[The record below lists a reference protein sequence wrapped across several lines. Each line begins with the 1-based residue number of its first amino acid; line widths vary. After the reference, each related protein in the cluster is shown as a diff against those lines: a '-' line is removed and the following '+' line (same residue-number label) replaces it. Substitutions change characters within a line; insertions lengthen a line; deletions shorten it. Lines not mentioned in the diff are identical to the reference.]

1 MAGADI
7 LSQDE
12 IDALLNGVDGGDIE
26 TDTDDEIDDG
36 SAKQYDFNSQ
46 DRIVRGRLPTLEM
59 INERFARNFRVS
71 LFNIF
76 RKSPE
81 ISVEGIE
88 MMKFGEYIH
97 TLFMP
102 SNMNM
107 VKMRP
112 LRGTVLFVMNPKLVY
127 SLVDNFF
134 GGAGKFH
141 TKIEGR
147 DFSATE
153 MRIVVNVLKQI
164 FADLATAWKPVLEID
179 FQYTGSEVNPQF
191 ANVVSP
197 SEVMII
203 SNFHVDLDG
212 SGGALQIA
220 LPYST
225 IEPIRDI
232 LDAGMQSDAS
242 DTDERWMLSLKE
254 ELTTASVNI
263 DSILTSREITLR
275 DVLTMQ
281 TGDIIPVDIPEHV
294 IARVEEVP
302 IFKAIFGES
311 RGNCALKITRM
322 INAQIKNDDSR
333 KMLNRSNT

>member
-12 IDALLNGVDGGDIE
+12 IDALLNGVDGGDVE
-26 TDTDDEIDDG
+26 TANQEEEADDG
-36 SAKQYDFNSQ
+36 TAKGYDFNSQ

-71 LFNIF
+71 LFNIL
-76 RKSPE
+76 RRSPE

-107 VKMRP
+107 VKMNP

-134 GGAGKFH
+134 GGAGRFH

-153 MRIVVNVLKQI
+153 MRIVMNVLEEI
-164 FADLATAWKPVLEID
+164 FNDMQKAWKPVMDID
-179 FQYTGSEVNPQF
+179 YQYLNSEVNPQF

-197 SEVMII
+197 SEVMIV

-212 SGGALQIA
+212 GGGSLQIA

-225 IEPIRDI
+225 IEPIREM

-242 DTDERWMLSLKE
+242 DTDERWVMSLRE
-254 ELTTASVNI
+254 ELATAPVEIN
-263 DSILTSREITLR
+263 SILTSREITLR
-275 DVLTMQ
+275 DVLDMQ
-281 TGDIIPVDIPEHV
+281 EGDIIPVDIEDHV
-294 IARVEEVP
+294 VAKVDGVP
-302 IFKAIFGES
+302 VFKARYGES
-311 RGNCALKITRM
+311 RGNCALKVDEVFGSV
-322 INAQIKNDDSR
+322 N
-333 KMLNRSNT
+333 

>member
-12 IDALLNGVDGGDIE
+12 IDALLNGVDGGDVE
-26 TDTDDEIDDG
+26 TEVEEEADNGE
-36 SAKQYDFNSQ
+36 AKGYDFNSQ

-71 LFNIF
+71 LFNIL
-76 RKSPE
+76 RRSPE
-81 ISVEGIE
+81 IVVEGIE

-107 VKMRP
+107 VKMNP
-112 LRGTVLFVMNPKLVY
+112 LRGTSLFVLNPKLVY

-134 GGAGKFH
+134 GGSGRFH

-147 DFSATE
+147 EFSATE
-153 MRIVVNVLKQI
+153 MRIVMNVLDQI
-164 FADLATAWKPVLEID
+164 FIDLGEAWKPVMEID
-179 FQYTGSEVNPQF
+179 HQYLNSEVNPQF

-212 SGGALQIA
+212 DGGSLQIA
-220 LPYST
+220 MPYST
-225 IEPIRDI
+225 IEPIREM
-232 LDAGMQSDAS
+232 LDAGIQSDAS
-242 DTDERWMLSLKE
+242 DTDERWVISLRE
-254 ELTTASVNI
+254 ELNTATLELSSTLTTKQVS
-263 DSILTSREITLR
+263 LR
-275 DVLTMQ
+275 DVLAMQ
-281 TGDIIPVDIPEHV
+281 TGDIVPVDIPDNV
-294 IARVEEVP
+294 IATVEGVP
-302 IFKAIFGES
+302 VLKARFGES
-311 RGNCALKITRM
+311 RGNCALKV
-322 INAQIKNDDSR
+322 DEVFHGG
-333 KMLNRSNT
+333 L

>member
-12 IDALLNGVDGGDIE
+12 IDALLNGVDGGDVDIE
-26 TDTDDEIDDG
+26 PEEDLDDG
-36 SAKQYDFNSQ
+36 EAKSYDFNSQ

-71 LFNIF
+71 LFNIL

-107 VKMRP
+107 VKMKP
-112 LRGTVLFVMNPKLVY
+112 LRGTVLFVLNPTLVY

-134 GGAGKFH
+134 GGSGRFH

-147 DFSATE
+147 DFSPTE
-153 MRIVVNVLKQI
+153 MRIVMNVLEEI
-164 FADLATAWKPVLEID
+164 FSDMQKAWKPVMEIEY
-179 FQYTGSEVNPQF
+179 QYQNSEVNPQF

-203 SNFHVDLDG
+203 SKFHVDLDG
-212 SGGALQIA
+212 GGGSLQIA
-220 LPYST
+220 MPYST
-225 IEPIRDI
+225 IEPIREM

-242 DTDERWMLSLKE
+242 DTDERWIMSLRE
-254 ELTTASVNI
+254 ELTTAPVVINSM
-263 DSILTSREITLR
+263 LTSREITLR
-275 DVLTMQ
+275 DVLAMKE
-281 TGDIIPVDIPEHV
+281 GDIIPVDIPDHV
-294 IARVEEVP
+294 VACVEEVP
-302 IFKAIFGES
+302 VFKARFGES
-311 RGNCALKITRM
+311 RGNCALKVEEM
-322 INAQIKNDDSR
+322 IGPV
-333 KMLNRSNT
+333 T

>member
-12 IDALLNGVDGGDIE
+12 IDALLNGVDGGDVE
-26 TDTDDEIDDG
+26 TDTEEEIDDG
-36 SAKQYDFNSQ
+36 TAKGYDFNSQ

-71 LFNIF
+71 LFNVL
-76 RKSPE
+76 RRSPE

-107 VKMRP
+107 VKMNP
-112 LRGTVLFVMNPKLVY
+112 LRGTVLFVLNPKLVY

-134 GGAGKFH
+134 GGSGRFH

-153 MRIVVNVLKQI
+153 MRIVMNVLEEI
-164 FADLATAWKPVLEID
+164 FGDMQKAWKPVMDID
-179 FQYTGSEVNPQF
+179 YKYMNSEVNPQF

-212 SGGALQIA
+212 GGGSLQIA

-225 IEPIRDI
+225 IEPIREM

-242 DTDERWMLSLKE
+242 DTDERWVMSLRD
-254 ELTTASVNI
+254 ELTTAPVEI
-263 DSILTSREITLR
+263 TSILTTKEITLR
-275 DVLTMQ
+275 DVLAMQ
-281 TGDIIPVDIPEHV
+281 VGDIVPVDISEHV
-294 IARVEEVP
+294 VAKVEGVPVLKAR
-302 IFKAIFGES
+302 FGES
-311 RGNCALKITRM
+311 RGNCALKVEEILGTV
-322 INAQIKNDDSR
+322 N
-333 KMLNRSNT
+333 

>member
-12 IDALLNGVDGGDIE
+12 IDALLNGVDGGDVE
-26 TDTDDEIDDG
+26 TQVEEEIDDG
-36 SAKQYDFNSQ
+36 TAKGYDFNSQ

-71 LFNIF
+71 LFNIL
-76 RKSPE
+76 RRSPE
-81 ISVEGIE
+81 IIVEGIE

-107 VKMRP
+107 VKMNP
-112 LRGTVLFVMNPKLVY
+112 LRGTTLFVFNPKLVY

-134 GGAGKFH
+134 GGSGRFH

-147 DFSATE
+147 EFSATE
-153 MRIVVNVLKQI
+153 MRIVMNILEQI
-164 FADLATAWKPVLEID
+164 FEDMQEAWKPVMDIEY
-179 FQYTGSEVNPQF
+179 QYLNSEVNPQF

-212 SGGALQIA
+212 DGGSLQIA

-225 IEPIRDI
+225 IEPIREM

-242 DTDERWMLSLKE
+242 DTDERWVMSLRE
-254 ELTTASVNI
+254 ELTTAPVEINSV
-263 DSILTSREITLR
+263 LTTQDITLR
-275 DVLTMQ
+275 DVLSMQ
-281 TGDIIPVDIPEHV
+281 EGDIIPVDIPD
-294 IARVEEVP
+294 RVVASVDGVP
-302 IFKAIFGES
+302 VFKARFGES
-311 RGNCALKITRM
+311 RGSCALKVDEI
-322 INAQIKNDDSR
+322 
-333 KMLNRSNT
+333 LNVSH

>member
-12 IDALLNGVDGGDIE
+12 IDALLNGVDGGDVE
-26 TDTDDEIDDG
+26 TAVEDEIDDG
-36 SAKQYDFNSQ
+36 SAKGYDFNSQ

-71 LFNIF
+71 LFNIL
-76 RKSPE
+76 RRSPE
-81 ISVEGIE
+81 IVVEGIE

-107 VKMRP
+107 VKMNP
-112 LRGTVLFVMNPKLVY
+112 LRGTTLFVFNPKLVY

-134 GGAGKFH
+134 GGSGRFH

-147 DFSATE
+147 EFSATE
-153 MRIVVNVLKQI
+153 MRIVMNVLEQI
-164 FADLATAWKPVLEID
+164 FEDMQEAWKPVMDIEY
-179 FQYTGSEVNPQF
+179 QYLNSEVNPQF

-212 SGGALQIA
+212 DGGSLQIA

-225 IEPIRDI
+225 IEPIREM

-242 DTDERWMLSLKE
+242 DTDERWVMSLRE
-254 ELTTASVNI
+254 ELTTAPVEIKST
-263 DSILTSREITLR
+263 LTTQDITLR

-281 TGDIIPVDIPEHV
+281 EGDIVPVDIPDQV
-294 IARVEEVP
+294 VASVDGVP
-302 IFKAIFGES
+302 VFKARFGES
-311 RGNCALKITRM
+311 RGNCALKVDEI
-322 INAQIKNDDSR
+322 
-333 KMLNRSNT
+333 LNMSH

>member
-26 TDTDDEIDDG
+26 TEPEEEIDDG
-36 SAKQYDFNSQ
+36 EAKGYDFNSQ

-71 LFNIF
+71 LFNIL
-76 RKSPE
+76 RRSPE

-107 VKMRP
+107 VKMKP
-112 LRGTVLFVMNPKLVY
+112 LRGTVLFVFNPKLVY

-134 GGAGKFH
+134 GGSGRFH

-147 DFSATE
+147 DFTATE
-153 MRIVVNVLKQI
+153 MRIVMNVLEQI
-164 FADLATAWKPVLEID
+164 FGDMEKAWKPVMEIE
-179 FQYTGSEVNPQF
+179 YHYVNSEVNPQF

-212 SGGALQIA
+212 GGGSLQIA

-225 IEPIRDI
+225 IEPIREM

-242 DTDERWMLSLKE
+242 DTDERWVVSLRE
-254 ELTTASVNI
+254 ELTTAPVEIN
-263 DSILTSREITLR
+263 SILTEREITLR
-275 DVLTMQ
+275 DVLAMQ
-281 TGDIIPVDIPEHV
+281 DGDIVPVDIPEHV
-294 IARVEEVP
+294 VASVEGVP
-302 IFKAIFGES
+302 VFKARYGES
-311 RGNCALKITRM
+311 RGNCALKVDEI
-322 INAQIKNDDSR
+322 IGPVN
-333 KMLNRSNT
+333 

>member
-26 TDTDDEIDDG
+26 TVAEEEIDDG
-36 SAKQYDFNSQ
+36 APKGYDFNSQ

-71 LFNIF
+71 LFNVL
-76 RKSPE
+76 RRSPE

-107 VKMRP
+107 VKMKP
-112 LRGTVLFVMNPKLVY
+112 LRGTVLFVLNPKLVY

-134 GGAGKFH
+134 GGAGRFH

-153 MRIVVNVLKQI
+153 MRIVMNVLEVI
-164 FADLATAWKPVLEID
+164 FEDMEKAWKPVMEID
-179 FQYTGSEVNPQF
+179 YQYQNSEVNPQF

-212 SGGALQIA
+212 GGGSLQIA

-225 IEPIRDI
+225 IEPIREM

-242 DTDERWMLSLKE
+242 DTDERWVMSLRE
-254 ELTTASVNI
+254 ELTTAPLEIN
-263 DSILTSREITLR
+263 SILTSREIALR

-281 TGDIIPVDIPEHV
+281 EGDVIPVDIEDLV
-294 IARVEEVP
+294 VAKVEGVP
-302 IFKAIFGES
+302 VFKARFGES
-311 RGNCALKITRM
+311 RGNCALKVEKVLGST
-322 INAQIKNDDSR
+322 N
-333 KMLNRSNT
+333 

>member
-12 IDALLNGVDGGDIE
+12 IDALLNGVDDGDIE
-26 TDTDDEIDDG
+26 TIAEEEIDD
-36 SAKQYDFNSQ
+36 SSPKSYDFNSQ

-71 LFNIF
+71 LFNVL
-76 RKSPE
+76 RRSPE

-107 VKMRP
+107 VKMKP
-112 LRGTVLFVMNPKLVY
+112 LRGTVLFVLNPKLVY

-134 GGAGKFH
+134 GGAGRFH

-153 MRIVVNVLKQI
+153 MRIVMNVLEVI
-164 FADLATAWKPVLEID
+164 FEDMEKAWKPVMEID
-179 FQYTGSEVNPQF
+179 YQYQNSEVNPQF
-191 ANVVSP
+191 ANVVTP

-212 SGGALQIA
+212 GGGSLQIA

-225 IEPIRDI
+225 IEPIREM
-232 LDAGMQSDAS
+232 LDAGIQSDAS
-242 DTDERWMLSLKE
+242 DTDERWVMSLRE
-254 ELTTASVNI
+254 ELTTAPVEIS
-263 DSILTSREITLR
+263 SLLTSREIALR

-281 TGDIIPVDIPEHV
+281 EGDVIPVDIEDMVVAKVEGVPV
-294 IARVEEVP
+294 LKAR
-302 IFKAIFGES
+302 FGES
-311 RGNCALKITRM
+311 RGNCALKVEEVLGS
-322 INAQIKNDDSR
+322 IN
-333 KMLNRSNT
+333 

>member
-1 MAGADI
+1 MSGADI

-26 TDTDDEIDDG
+26 TEPEEEIDDG
-36 SAKQYDFNSQ
+36 SAKSYDFNSQ

-71 LFNIF
+71 LFNIL
-76 RKSPE
+76 RRSPE

-112 LRGTVLFVMNPKLVY
+112 LRGTVLFVLNPKLVY

-134 GGAGKFH
+134 GGSGKFH

-147 DFSATE
+147 DFTATE
-153 MRIVVNVLKQI
+153 MRIVMNVLEQI
-164 FADLATAWKPVLEID
+164 FGDMEKAWKPVMEIEY
-179 FQYTGSEVNPQF
+179 QYQNSEVNPQF

-212 SGGALQIA
+212 GGGSLQIA

-225 IEPIRDI
+225 IEPIREM

-242 DTDERWMLSLKE
+242 DTDERWVMSLRE
-254 ELTTASVNI
+254 ELTTAPVEITSE
-263 DSILTSREITLR
+263 LTTREITLR
-275 DVLTMQ
+275 DVLTMKD
-281 TGDIIPVDIPEHV
+281 GDIIPVDIPDHV
-294 IARVEEVP
+294 VARIEGVP
-302 IFKAIFGES
+302 VFKARFGES
-311 RGNCALKITRM
+311 RGNCALKVDEIM
-322 INAQIKNDDSR
+322 GPVN
-333 KMLNRSNT
+333 

>member
-1 MAGADI
+1 MSGADI

-12 IDALLNGVDGGDIE
+12 IDALLNGVDGGDVE
-26 TDTDDEIDDG
+26 TAPEEEVDDG
-36 SAKQYDFNSQ
+36 EAKNYDFTSQ

-71 LFNIF
+71 LFNTL
-76 RKSPE
+76 RKAPE

-153 MRIVVNVLKQI
+153 MRIVVNVLHQI
-164 FADLATAWKPVLEID
+164 FEDMQEAWKPVMEIEY
-179 FQYTGSEVNPQF
+179 QYTGSEVNPQF

-212 SGGALQIA
+212 DGGTLQIA

-225 IEPIRDI
+225 IEPIRDV

-242 DTDERWMLSLKE
+242 DTDERWVISLRE
-254 ELTTASVNI
+254 ELTTAPVTVECE
-263 DSILTSREITLR
+263 LTKRMITLR
-275 DVLTMQ
+275 DVLDMQ
-281 TGDIIPVDIPEHV
+281 PGDIIPVEIPEKV
-294 IARVEEVP
+294 IATVEEVP
-302 IFKAIFGES
+302 VFKAKYGES
-311 RGNCALKITRM
+311 RGNSSLQVLEM
-322 INAQIKNDDSR
+322 INVQGK
-333 KMLNRSNT
+333 

>member
-1 MAGADI
+1 MSGTDI

-26 TDTDDEIDDG
+26 TVAEEEIDDG
-36 SAKQYDFNSQ
+36 SAKQYDFTSQ

-71 LFNIF
+71 LFNTL

-112 LRGTVLFVMNPKLVY
+112 LRGTSLFVMNPKLVY

-134 GGAGKFH
+134 GGTGKFH

-153 MRIVVNVLKQI
+153 MRIVVNVLKVI
-164 FADLATAWKPVLEID
+164 FEDLQSAWKPVMKINFE
-179 FQYTGSEVNPQF
+179 YTGSEVNPQF

-212 SGGALQIA
+212 GGGNLQIA

-225 IEPIRDI
+225 IEPIRDV

-242 DTDERWMLSLKE
+242 DTDERWVLSLRE
-254 ELTTASVNI
+254 ELSTAPVKL
-263 DSILTSREITLR
+263 DCKLTERTITLR

-281 TGDIIPVDIPEHV
+281 KGDIIPIDIPEKV
-294 IARVEEVP
+294 VATVEQVP
-302 IFKAIFGES
+302 VLRGKYGES
-311 RGNCALKITRM
+311 RKNASIQVM
-322 INAQIKNDDSR
+322 EVINAQPQ
-333 KMLNRSNT
+333 

>member
-12 IDALLNGVDGGDIE
+12 IDALLNGVDGGDVE
-26 TDTDDEIDDG
+26 TQVEEEVDDG
-36 SAKQYDFNSQ
+36 SAKGYDFNSQ

-71 LFNIF
+71 LFNIL
-76 RKSPE
+76 RRSPE
-81 ISVEGIE
+81 IVVEGIE

-107 VKMRP
+107 VKMNP
-112 LRGTVLFVMNPKLVY
+112 LRGTTLFVLNPKLVY

-134 GGAGKFH
+134 GGAGRFH

-147 DFSATE
+147 EFSATE
-153 MRIVVNVLKQI
+153 MRIVMNVLDQI
-164 FADLATAWKPVLEID
+164 FIDMGEAWKPVMEID
-179 FQYTGSEVNPQF
+179 YQYINSEVNPQF

-212 SGGALQIA
+212 DGGSLQIA
-220 LPYST
+220 MPYST
-225 IEPIRDI
+225 IEPIREM
-232 LDAGMQSDAS
+232 LDAGIQSDAS
-242 DTDERWMLSLKE
+242 DTDERWMISLRE
-254 ELTTASVNI
+254 ELYTAPLELS
-263 DSILTSREITLR
+263 STLTSRHISLR
-275 DVLTMQ
+275 DVLAMQ
-281 TGDIIPVDIPEHV
+281 EGDIVPVDIPDHV
-294 IARVEEVP
+294 IATVEGVP
-302 IFKAIFGES
+302 VLKARFGES
-311 RGNCALKITRM
+311 RGNCALKVDEVFH
-322 INAQIKNDDSR
+322 AA
-333 KMLNRSNT
+333 L

>member
-12 IDALLNGVDGGDIE
+12 IDALLNGVDGGDVEIQPE
-26 TDTDDEIDDG
+26 EEIDDG

-71 LFNIF
+71 LFNNL
-76 RKSPE
+76 RRSPE

-112 LRGTVLFVMNPKLVY
+112 LRGTVLFVLNPKLVY

-134 GGAGKFH
+134 GGTGRWH

-147 DFSATE
+147 DFTATE
-153 MRIVVNVLKQI
+153 MRIVMHVLEQI
-164 FADLATAWKPVLEID
+164 FTDMEKAWKPVMEISYE
-179 FQYTGSEVNPQF
+179 YTNSEVNPQF

-197 SEVMII
+197 TEVMIV
-203 SNFHVDLDG
+203 SNFHIDLDG
-212 SGGALQIA
+212 GGGSLQIA

-225 IEPIRDI
+225 IEPIREV
-232 LDAGMQSDAS
+232 LDAGMQSDAA
-242 DTDERWMLSLKE
+242 DTDNRWILSLQE
-254 ELTTASVNI
+254 ELTTASVQL
-263 DSILTSREITLR
+263 DALLTTCEITLN
-275 DVLTMQ
+275 DVLTMEA
-281 TGDIIPVDIPEHV
+281 GDIIPVDIPDYV
-294 IARVEEVP
+294 MASSDGVP
-302 IFKAIFGES
+302 VFKAKLGES
-311 RGNCALKITRM
+311 RGNCALKIEQM
-322 INAQIKNDDSR
+322 VGA
-333 KMLNRSNT
+333 LN